1 MTKRNAKSTRKPLFK
16 GATKSR
22 SDTMSIVEVAKAIAD
37 PRQEFWPGIPPAKH
51 RSSGFAKDPKVR
63 AFLKTGNRYA
73 KYAFN
78 PDGSRIY
85 LYFGE

>member
-1 MTKRNAKSTRKPLFK
+1 MN
-16 GATKSR
+16 
-22 SDTMSIVEVAKAIAD
+22 IVDIAKAIAD
-37 PRQEFWPGIPPAKH
+37 PRQEFWPGMPPAKH
-51 RSSGFAKDPKVR
+51 RSKAFADTPGVK
-63 AFLKTGNRYA
+63 AFLKTGNKYA

>member
-1 MTKRNAKSTRKPLFK
+1 
-16 GATKSR
+16 
-22 SDTMSIVEVAKAIAD
+22 MSIVEAAKAIAD
-37 PRQEFWPGIPPAKH
+37 PRQEFWPGMPPAKH
-51 RSSGFAKDPKVR
+51 RTKGFAKHPGVK

-85 LYFGE
+85 LYFSE